1 MSMITNDWKDALS
14 DEFKKDYY
22 KKLYT
27 FVKDE
32 TYVADGKGGF
42 IQVTAANKFAAD
54 NTYGVVTETP
64 DGNTSTNANKLKK
77 AKTK

>member
-27 FVKDE
+27 FYTFKRC
-32 TYVADGKGGF
+32 
-42 IQVTAANKFAAD
+42 
-54 NTYGVVTETP
+54 
-64 DGNTSTNANKLKK
+64 
-77 AKTK
+77 

>member
-42 IQVTAANKFAAD
+42 I
-54 NTYGVVTETP
+54 
-64 DGNTSTNANKLKK
+64 LHL
-77 AKTK
+77 